1 MLESHYPITSL
12 ADALTRLVVA
22 TVLGAVVGL
31 NRELRHKPAGLRTHA
46 LVSLGSALTTV
57 VMVELV
63 TASGTNGID
72 SISRVVQG
80 IVAGVGFIGGGVIL
94 RRLHE
99 GEVQGLTTV
108 VLVVFA
114 DHLTSWFHIGYV
126 QTGIFRIT
134 LFGALLLVMFL
145 SALTVL
151 FYLDDR
157 RGALWCSLVF
167 LLGNATLSIVTLRE
181 NEAWYGFGFVV
192 AAGLALLLA
201 ASRVNHHLEHLEYRT
216 FCVLNRS

>member
-22 TVLGAVVGL
+22 TVLGAALGL

-72 SISRVVQG
+72 SISRVIQG

-99 GEVQGLTTV
+99 GEVQGLTTAASV
-108 VLVVFA
+108 
-114 DHLTSWFHIGYV
+114 W
-126 QTGIFRIT
+126 
-134 LFGALLLVMFL
+134 
-145 SALTVL
+145 
-151 FYLDDR
+151 
-157 RGALWCSLVF
+157 
-167 LLGNATLSIVTLRE
+167 
-181 NEAWYGFGFVV
+181 VV
-192 AAGLALLLA
+192 AAIGLACGAGEMIVAAAAVVLSIGTLA
-201 ASRVNHHLEHLEYRT
+201 LGAPFEGYVKRRFGAPMRDRHDPDPRDGT
-216 FCVLNRS
+216 